1 MKNCG
6 RTSCL
11 FSFSACATNK
21 ADQPGLQQVWR
32 HDMAEKDIRWIQRF
46 NNFTKALGQLSKFI
60 QKGDLNELEKQG
72 LIQAFEYTYELAWNT
87 IKDYFED
94 QGETGIHGSR
104 NAFRLAF
111 RRGLIENGQAW
122 MDMIKSRTLTT
133 HTYNEEIAE
142 AIANAVMTIYYT
154 EFILLENTLQKIKNR
169 EE

>member
-1 MKNCG
+1 
-6 RTSCL
+6 
-11 FSFSACATNK
+11 
-21 ADQPGLQQVWR
+21 
-32 HDMAEKDIRWIQRF
+32 MAEKDIRWIQRF
-46 NNFTKALGQLSKFI
+46 KNFTKALGQLSKFI

-104 NAFRLAF
+104 DAFRLAF
-111 RRGLIENGQAW
+111 RRGLVENGQAW

-133 HTYNEEIAE
+133 HTYNEEVTE
-142 AIANAVMTIYYT
+142 AIANAVITIYYT
-154 EFILLENTLQKIKNR
+154 EFKLLENTLEKIKNR